1 VCIVGNGNENG
12 ALEGIISKDAVPLIE
27 VGEPLPAN
35 VTRTFN
41 IGELTSSS
49 IGLVQM
55 SGGNTEVANKLIG
68 KIEGVEADSKSIEVT
83 VELTAEGSLTVSVN
97 GGESCKLC

>member
-1 VCIVGNGNENG
+1 
-12 ALEGIISKDAVPLIE
+12 
-27 VGEPLPAN
+27 
-35 VTRTFN
+35 
-41 IGELTSSS
+41 
-49 IGLVQM
+49 M